1 MKYGILGGTFDPP
14 HNGHLHIAQI
24 ALRELNL
31 DEVVLV
37 PAGWNPLKLVRPVA
51 SGPQRWEMCQAAI
64 EGEPQL
70 SVSDIELTQGG
81 RTYAY
86 ETIREFKRARPG
98 DYIFILG
105 ADTLRTLP
113 EWYQIDKLAGLCRF
127 AAFDRDTLRVN
138 DILGQLPGH
147 ISERVLSISA
157 PLVHVSSS
165 KIREALARKE
175 SIVNWVPTGVA
186 DYIERSKLYHPETH

>member
-1 MKYGILGGTFDPP
+1 MRYGILGGTFDPP

-24 ALRELNL
+24 ALRELKL

-51 SGPQRWEMCQAAI
+51 SGPQRWEMCQGAI

-70 SVSDIELTQGG
+70 SVSDIELTQSG

-86 ETIREFKRARPG
+86 DTIRELKRARPG
-98 DYIFILG
+98 DYTFIVG

-113 EWYQIDKLAGLCRF
+113 QWYQIDKLAGLCRF
-127 AAFDRDTLRVN
+127 AAFDRDALLVSE
-138 DILGQLPGH
+138 ILGQLTTM
-147 ISERVLSISA
+147 IADRVVTISA
-157 PLVHVSSS
+157 PLVPVSSS
-165 KIREALARKE
+165 KIREALARGE
-175 SIVNWVPTGVA
+175 RIDHWVPPAVA